1 MLKTTSP
8 LSVHSLLSVG
18 SIDRTVG
25 VQPYR
30 WPLDID
36 KAMDFAPAS
45 CNGMEGRYC
54 VRPAAPAR
62 GPGEAE
68 SRRGGFS
75 MTEVGEEGGLCRAL
89 GRK

>member
-1 MLKTTSP
+1 MEHRRNKKAENY
-8 LSVHSLLSVG
+8 LLSVG

-25 VQPYR
+25 VQPCR

-45 CNGMEGRYC
+45 CNGMEVMYC

-68 SRRGGFS
+68 SRRRGFS
-75 MTEVGEEGGLCRAL
+75 MPEIREESGQCPAL